1 MFYKHLL
8 SSVLLI
14 TSSAVLADMPYI
26 SNSTT
31 ESYERV
37 TSNDITCESRK
48 AHSTLNA
55 GYYQSEENELYSFN
69 NQNKDKGVYVAIS
82 IPLTSNKS
90 QVSCQGL
97 YNSALRKEQLRVEQL
112 EQQLSN
118 YKSRQ
123 LSLE

>member
-26 SNSTT
+26 SNSTA

-48 AHSTLNA
+48 VHSTLNA